1 MNEVI
6 TIPVSRF
13 KSLDNIIAEI
23 NKSVDGKTVKG
34 IFLNRTSLLK
44 GEIEII
50 TSPPQIVE
58 VEKVVEKE
66 VIKEVPLKVIN
77 QVKKQRGATSQY
89 RGVAKKGNHYYA
101 MIQVNGKKHWC
112 GSYLHESAA
121 AEAYDKKA
129 YELLGDKAILNFPE
143 NYEKAA
149 K

>member
-1 MNEVI
+1 MKGVN
-6 TIPVSRF
+6 IPISRF
-13 KSLDNIIAEI
+13 QSLESIVAEI
-23 NKSVDGKTVKG
+23 NQAAEGKTIEG

-44 GEIEII
+44 GEIDIVF
-50 TSPPQIVE
+50 SPPQIVE

-89 RGVAKKGNHYYA
+89 RGVTKKGNRYYA
-101 MIQVNGKKHWC
+101 MIQVDGKKHWC
-112 GSYLHESAA
+112 ESYFHEILA

-143 NYEKAA
+143 NYEKVA